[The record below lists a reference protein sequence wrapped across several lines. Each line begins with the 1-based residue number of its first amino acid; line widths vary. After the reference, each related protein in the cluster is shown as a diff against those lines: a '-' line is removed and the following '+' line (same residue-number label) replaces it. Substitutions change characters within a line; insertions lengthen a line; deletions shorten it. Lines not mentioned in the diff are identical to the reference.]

1 MKKFSLWCLILILS
15 LVCFAATA
23 EGNTEKQTVVP
34 EILVLDV
41 SAIPDGTYPAS
52 FIADPVTDAD
62 GSATLEYVTIFT
74 VDTYTVQAAESLK
87 AGDSLVTG
95 DGVLEIESLDTD
107 ENHVIAIN
115 GGWEQGGLTLMPV
128 QEQEPYYVSMTGE
141 TGYCYTEHGTVDLK
155 LTEDVQFVDYAELDP
170 DGNDRRAQGA
180 EAIEMLRQSRNP
192 VFTREYCQVLIR
204 DGRIAEIDRMPMPE
218 SSEGLQKIMG
228 RIVEGRYEL
237 WIMVDPDDTGIWVAD
252 TMEQDP
258 SVVKLESTKNLEN
271 VMVARYAP
279 VADGEVSVHVR
290 HMNGSVS
297 DEVHGFDL
305 RVVDGKVQEVFG
317 GSYTHAPAPDEL
329 DSVIR
334 GEWLEAETQFT
345 QMTITR
351 REDHGWNLE
360 IISPATHGAYIMQA
374 VADYDCETNALVY
387 DQGTFYD
394 VPITAEENADLGD
407 PVATE
412 VSGQLS
418 FEISTD
424 GALQLHWYNSLSPDT
439 LTVFEQVK

>member
-1 MKKFSLWCLILILS
+1 
-15 LVCFAATA
+15 
-23 EGNTEKQTVVP
+23 
-34 EILVLDV
+34 
-41 SAIPDGTYPAS
+41 
-52 FIADPVTDAD
+52 
-62 GSATLEYVTIFT
+62 
-74 VDTYTVQAAESLK
+74 
-87 AGDSLVTG
+87 
-95 DGVLEIESLDTD
+95 
-107 ENHVIAIN
+107 
-115 GGWEQGGLTLMPV
+115 
-128 QEQEPYYVSMTGE
+128 
-141 TGYCYTEHGTVDLK
+141 
-155 LTEDVQFVDYAELDP
+155 
-170 DGNDRRAQGA
+170 
-180 EAIEMLRQSRNP
+180 
-192 VFTREYCQVLIR
+192 
-204 DGRIAEIDRMPMPE
+204 
-218 SSEGLQKIMG
+218 
-228 RIVEGRYEL
+228 
-237 WIMVDPDDTGIWVAD
+237 
-252 TMEQDP
+252 
-258 SVVKLESTKNLEN
+258 
-271 VMVARYAP
+271 
-279 VADGEVSVHVR
+279 
-290 HMNGSVS
+290 MNGSVS

-317 GSYTHAPAPDEL
+317 GSYTHAPDPDEL

-351 REDHGWNLE
+351 REDQGWNLE

-418 FEISTD
+418 FEVSAD